1 MNFEDYYYIARN
13 AYFYNYKDI
22 LDYLDQNPI
31 IRYDFVYWF
40 ATLYHSKK
48 DPSYHTVVNKLEE
61 LAYKHKIPTMAL
73 AYRYKRNYNDAFA
86 GISDAEANAAAD
98 AALRQ
103 IAARKRPYRPTMI
116 NIRKPMLPRTNYT
129 VGKIGELKGVDTS
142 INVAAIPTTTND
154 NSAILPINLI
164 NQGSGSFNRVGRKV
178 YPRSVRLTGQV
189 NLVHK
194 ISDTY
199 PGITDIA
206 VRCVLIWD
214 KQPNSSAVPAWQDI
228 FGHTNALGTEATTT
242 LDAIRYDNTQRFK
255 ILKEWIMKAP
265 VTAVDETT
273 SLQSLQS
280 CIPFDEFY
288 KFKKRD
294 NFESTYSNTQTAP
307 TPPVYTDISTG
318 GLLFAY
324 RTIVCDGAEAS
335 AYSVSATLANA
346 RYRYTD

>member
-22 LDYLDQNPI
+22 LDYLEEYPV
-31 IRYDFVYWF
+31 IRYDFTYWF

-116 NIRKPMLPRTNYT
+116 NIRKPYVPRTNYT

-154 NSAILPINLI
+154 NSAIVPINLI

-178 YPRSVRLTGQV
+178 YPRSVRLTGQL
-189 NLVHK
+189 NIVHK

-199 PGITDIA
+199 PAITDVA
-206 VRCVLIWD
+206 VRCVLVWD

-228 FGHTNALGTEATTT
+228 FGHTNALGTETATT

-255 ILKEWIMKAP
+255 ILKEWIVRAP

-273 SLQSLQS
+273 SVQSLQS
-280 CIPFDEFY
+280 CIPFDEYY

-324 RTIVCDGAEAS
+324 RTIICDGAEAS
-335 AYSVSATLANA
+335 AYSASATLANA

>member
-22 LDYLDQNPI
+22 LDYLEEYPV
-31 IRYDFVYWF
+31 IRYDFTYWF

-116 NIRKPMLPRTNYT
+116 NIRKPYVPRTNYT

-154 NSAILPINLI
+154 NSAIVPINLI

-178 YPRSVRLTGQV
+178 YPRSVRLTGQL
-189 NLVHK
+189 NIIHK

-199 PGITDIA
+199 PGITDVA
-206 VRCVLIWD
+206 VRCVLVWD

-228 FGHTNALGTEATTT
+228 FGHTNALGTETATT

-255 ILKEWIMKAP
+255 ILKEWIVRAP

-273 SLQSLQS
+273 SVQSLQS
-280 CIPFDEFY
+280 CIPFDEYY
-288 KFKKRD
+288 KFKKRQ
-294 NFESTYSNTQTAP
+294 F
-307 TPPVYTDISTG
+307 
-318 GLLFAY
+318 
-324 RTIVCDGAEAS
+324 
-335 AYSVSATLANA
+335 
-346 RYRYTD
+346 